1 MVRRASV
8 DSGEAHAH
16 ARRDLPQ
23 VFILTRT
30 VASRELVA
38 HRCARAAEA
47 GVTTGMDLAHARSLL
62 PSRLNAH
69 VEPHRPE
76 RDAMAL
82 HALAVRL
89 CKFSPLVAPDP
100 PDGLVLDI
108 TGVAHLFG
116 GELLLLRQIARFL
129 HSRGF
134 VARISA
140 ASTIGCAWAMARH
153 ADQAFSSVLPGGERD
168 ALTRLPTCA
177 LRIDDTLSHALA
189 EIGITTIGDVL
200 RLPPASLAARFD
212 PALLRRLSQA
222 LGRAP
227 ETIEPVRPR
236 PPARAGLMFDGHTD
250 AWEAVH
256 EAARTLLHELCDVL
270 AEQERGVR
278 QLDVTLQRP
287 KPATNPHAGVEAS
300 DLARHAVP
308 PDVQIMLSHPNRSAA
323 HLWSLLRPR
332 LERIDL
338 AGGVEGVVLS
348 ASRTGRLRHEQQV
361 SDGLG
366 GQEPTFNKAAW
377 GELIDTLS
385 SRLGIDRVVY
395 KESVASHLP
404 ERTVRVCPAVRGV
417 AISTRHERPTPRV
430 QQDAVP
436 RGDRPTRLFARPERV
451 EVLAVAPDGPL
462 ASVAWRGRRWS
473 VLHCAGPERLE
484 QEWWRWQPLTDT
496 KKPSRTKTSKPTP
509 RQIQI
514 APPARDYFRVQLE
527 NGHWVWMFRHINA
540 DGASLCWFVHGVW
553 A

>member
-1 MVRRASV
+1 MVRRACV
-8 DSGEAHAH
+8 DLGEGHAN

-23 VFILTRT
+23 AIILTRT

-116 GELLLLRQIARFL
+116 GELLLLRRIAKFL
-129 HSRGF
+129 HMRGF
-134 VARISA
+134 AARVAV
-140 ASTIGCAWAMARH
+140 ASTIGCAWAMARY
-153 ADQAFSSVLPGGERD
+153 AEQPFASVLPGGERD
-168 ALTRLPTCA
+168 ALTRLPTRA
-177 LRIDDTLSHALA
+177 LRIDDALTHALA
-189 EIGITTIGDVL
+189 EIGIATLGDVL
-200 RLPPASLAARFD
+200 RLPPASLASRFD

-227 ETIEPVRPR
+227 ETLEPVRPR

-287 KPATNPHAGVEAS
+287 KPATNPHAGVQAS

-338 AGGVEGVVLS
+338 AGGVEGVVLL

-385 SRLGIDRVVY
+385 SRLGVDRVVY

-417 AISTRHERPTPRV
+417 ATSTRHEKQPPRV

-436 RGDRPTRLFARPERV
+436 RGDRPTRLFARPERA

-496 KKPSRTKTSKPTP
+496 KKTSRTKAT